1 MVCPSRSCT
10 PAKPWW
16 CQSDK
21 RTPHTRPMPLVFVML
36 IAVLVGG
43 FGTPAHAAV
52 PQSDPSWPRHIG
64 WRGCPEPS
72 YPKKLSTGSPA
83 NGARVLVI
91 GDSLTREARPWTTR
105 ALRADG
111 WTPTIRCWGGK
122 RLDWGISQVRR
133 ARALKQLPD
142 TVVIAL
148 GTNDMSYIDQNT
160 TRRRVVEI
168 LDLLGPKRTVVWIN
182 THFSGGLAPS
192 RAREAWFNGLLVDQA
207 RERDNLVVLDWA
219 KYAREIGVRSRDGVH
234 YRSDGSKARAEA
246 LRAILADVAMA
257 RNLTQFP
264 RDTPQD
270 LHTG

>member
-1 MVCPSRSCT
+1 MVSPSRSSI

-21 RTPHTRPMPLVFVML
+21 RTTHTRAVPFVLVVFL
-36 IAVLVGG
+36 AVLVAG
-43 FGTPAHAAV
+43 FGAPAHAAV
-52 PQSDPSWPRHIG
+52 AQSDPAWPTYIG
-64 WRGCPEPS
+64 WRGCPEPT
-72 YPKKLSTGSPA
+72 YPKRLVTGSPA

-91 GDSLTREARPWTTR
+91 GDSLTRDARPWITQ

-122 RLDWGISQVRR
+122 RLDWGISQARR
-133 ARALKQLPD
+133 ARALKQLPN

-148 GTNDMSYIDQNT
+148 GTNDMSYIDSNT

-168 LDLLGPKRTVVWIN
+168 LDLLGPNRTVVWIN
-182 THFSGGLAPS
+182 THFSGGVAPS

-219 KYAREIGVRSRDGVH
+219 QYARQNGVQSRDGVH
-234 YRSDGSKARAEA
+234 YRPAGSRARAEA
-246 LRAILADVAMA
+246 LRAVLADVAMA